1 MPHGDHP
8 KSVEVAAESSQEPDP
23 AAVREAEEATS
34 EAAEAMPK
42 ADEILA
48 EHDEERPGRRLSGPV
63 AVAITVL
70 CAVLSVFVLYVVFWP
85 LAKGSQFYLTIFLAA
100 VLPLTFLCYR
110 AGPIRW
116 WRTRR
121 GDSAAEP
128 AHDNPGWLDWA
139 LAALSLAVAIY
150 PLIGFDSFLER
161 RQLPTM
167 LDLVVGLVLTVLVLE
182 ACRRTTGW
190 WLPAICLGFFAYAY
204 YGGWLPVD
212 WSLAHVGF
220 NIDEIVPQLF
230 MGTSGFYGTPLSVA
244 ATYIVLFTI
253 YGAVLDMSG
262 AGKFFIDLSFAAF
275 SGRGGKGVS
284 DGAGAYGHAGRVPA
298 RHRVGFGYGDRRQ
311 PRDRVMADP
320 APGGLSEGT
329 GRRGAR
335 RRGYRRDPVATHAR
349 CRGVHHRR
357 AAADELPDGARLRDR
372 ADDPL
377 LRRDH
382 PGDRDRR
389 S

>member
-8 KSVEVAAESSQEPDP
+8 KSVEVAAESSPEPDP
-23 AAVREAEEATS
+23 AAVHEAEEATPG
-34 EAAEAMPK
+34 AAEAMPK

-48 EHDEERPGRRLSGPV
+48 EHDEERPGRRLTGPV

-85 LAKGSQFYLTIFLAA
+85 LAKGSQFYLTVFLAA

-116 WRTRR
+116 WRSRR

-161 RQLPTM
+161 RQAPDHARPGGGARPHRAGPGGVPPYHRLVAARDLPR
-167 LDLVVGLVLTVLVLE
+167 LLRVRLLRRLAAVRLVAG
-182 ACRRTTGW
+182 ARR
-190 WLPAICLGFFAYAY
+190 L
-204 YGGWLPVD
+204 
-212 WSLAHVGF
+212 
-220 NIDEIVPQLF
+220 QLRRDRAR
-230 MGTSGFYGTPLSVA
+230 SCSWARAGFYGTPLAVA

-253 YGAVLDMSG
+253 YGAVLDLSG

-275 SGRGGKGVS
+275 NGRRQVA
-284 DGAGAYGHAGRVPA
+284 DGAGPYGHAGRVPA
-298 RHRVGFGYGDRRQ
+298 RHRVGFGYGDRGQ
-311 PRDRVMADP
+311 PRDRVLADP
-320 APGGLSEGT
+320 APGRAIRGNRPAGCSPPRVSARSC
-329 GRRGAR
+329 RRPRSAR
-335 RRGYRRDPVATHAR
+335 RRSSSPSCCGRAT
-349 CRGVHHRR
+349 
-357 AAADELPDGARLRDR
+357 
-372 ADDPL
+372 
-377 LRRDH
+377 
-382 PGDRDRR
+382 
-389 S
+389 